1 MLRHTT
7 NWVTKPANR
16 VDGPDKA
23 NGAAKY
29 AGDYRVPGQL
39 VTRALRSPI
48 PHARITRLDTSA
60 ALKVP
65 GVLAV
70 ITSDDFV
77 DHGRFGF
84 PVADNFIL
92 AYQKV
97 RYVGEGV
104 AIVAAV
110 DADAAEAGVNAIELD
125 LEQLPVIEDM
135 EQALRPDAPVIPDVV
150 TEGSKKGQPNVCLT
164 QIVRNGD
171 PEPIIAASPVQLDQT
186 YATPFQEHA
195 YLEPEAVLS
204 IPNPDGSVIIYACD
218 QSPFNNRGIAAAV
231 LGLPEDKVRVIQAI
245 VGGSFGGKDE
255 GVYQMS
261 AQTAKLALLTNRPV
275 GMVFSREESIIV
287 SYKRDA
293 SKIRVR
299 LGADKDGKLQ
309 AAKVEAWLDGGAYSA
324 ETVLTAWRAA
334 MHLAGAYTY
343 QAVTGD
349 VHVLYTNNNYSS
361 AFRGFGNTEAVACI
375 EQAIDEVAEQ
385 VALDPIDMRLK
396 NIIGK
401 GDRTM
406 TGATLNQEVGLRAC
420 LEWVRQ
426 KSDWDRKRREFPAQN
441 KNARYRKGIGVA
453 CYFHG
458 MGLGGEG
465 VDFANATIAIERDN
479 SVTLTNGLTDY
490 GTGARTVFTLIAA
503 DVLGA
508 RPERIKVLLTD
519 TETAINSG
527 PTVASRASVVGG
539 NATRVAAEKI
549 AQLLTFA
556 AANLFN
562 CAPAQ
567 VLRDK
572 EAFIGPD
579 EEPVDFDTV
588 VNHARQLGYV
598 LSAHGRWQLPVIHW
612 DFEKGTGTP
621 YVGYTFGAQIVEV
634 TVHTGTGRVQADRI
648 WAAHDIG
655 KVLFPEGAYG
665 QLYGGITQGLGYGLM
680 EEVEINHGYIHN
692 VNFDD
697 YIIPTAMDVPPIE
710 ATFVEAPFHLGPYGA
725 KNVAEPSM
733 LGVAPALANAVY
745 HATGKRI
752 RELPLTPERVLLGH
766 ALHNDDHG
774 DNSRLWLGYADGLR
788 KVRITQ
794 AA

>member
-1 MLRHTT
+1 MLRHTIWT
-7 NWVTKPANR
+7 GKLTNR

-23 NGAAKY
+23 NGTAKY

-48 PHARITRLDTSA
+48 PHARIIRLNTSA

-97 RYVGEGV
+97 RYVGEGI
-104 AIVAAV
+104 AIVAAF
-110 DADAAEAGVNAIELD
+110 DASAAEAGVRAIELD
-125 LEQLPVIEDM
+125 LKELPVIEDM

-150 TEGSKKGQPNVCLT
+150 TEGSKHGQPNVCLT

-171 PEPIIAASPVQLDQT
+171 PEPIIAASAVQLDQT

-195 YLEPEAVLS
+195 YLEPEAVLC

-218 QSPFNNRGIAAAV
+218 QSPFNNRNIAANV
-231 LGLPEDKVRVIQAI
+231 LGLSQEKVRVIQAI

-255 GVYQMS
+255 VVYQMS
-261 AQTAKLALLTNRPV
+261 AQTAKLALLTGRAV
-275 GMVFSREESIIV
+275 SMVFSREESIIV

-293 SKIRVR
+293 SRIRVR
-299 LGADKDGKLQ
+299 LGADKDGQLQ

-334 MHLAGAYTY
+334 MHLAGAYRY

-385 VALDPIDMRLK
+385 VSLDPIDMRLK
-396 NIIGK
+396 NIVGD

-406 TGATLNQEVGLRAC
+406 TGNTLNQEVGLRAC
-420 LEWVRQ
+420 LDWVRQ
-426 KSDWDRKRREFPAQN
+426 KSDWDRKRREFPAHGRRGT
-441 KNARYRKGIGVA
+441 RYRKGIGVA

-458 MGLGGEG
+458 MSLGGEG
-465 VDFANATIAIERDN
+465 MDFANATLAIERDN

-490 GTGARTVFTLIAA
+490 GTGSRTVFTLIAA

-508 RPERIKVLLTD
+508 RPERIKMLLID
-519 TETAINSG
+519 TETAIDSG

-539 NATRVAAEKI
+539 NATRVAAEKV

-556 AANLFN
+556 AADLFK
-562 CAPAQ
+562 CAPGQ
-567 VLRDK
+567 ILRDE

-588 VNHARQLGYV
+588 VAHARKLGYV
-598 LSAHGRWQLPVIHW
+598 LSAHGRWQMPVIHW

-634 TVHTGTGRVQADRI
+634 TVNTGTGRVQADRI

-680 EEVEINHGYIHN
+680 
-692 VNFDD
+692 
-697 YIIPTAMDVPPIE
+697 
-710 ATFVEAPFHLGPYGA
+710 
-725 KNVAEPSM
+725 
-733 LGVAPALANAVY
+733 
-745 HATGKRI
+745 
-752 RELPLTPERVLLGH
+752 
-766 ALHNDDHG
+766 
-774 DNSRLWLGYADGLR
+774 
-788 KVRITQ
+788 
-794 AA
+794 